1 APFLNRR
8 RIRERAPKPVPGGRR
23 KEIQRAPHLPILTGS
38 RSTNKCSLTGLK
50 TTIAGVIDA
59 LRFREVMATF
69 PSGVVVLTAFGEDG
83 LPRGL
88 TVNAFCAVSL
98 EPPLALACIE
108 KTSNTLPAVQRS
120 GGFTANILAAGREQ
134 LARRMATKLSE
145 QFDNIKWRPPS
156 AESGGPILEEDSAA
170 FAVCTLRQTLEAGDH
185 WIVVGLVT
193 DGAQREGVTPMI
205 YSRRLYDS
213 LGL

>member
-8 RIRERAPKPVPGGRR
+8 RVRKGATKPIPGGRR

-38 RSTNKCSLTGLK
+38 PSTNKCSLTGLK

-59 LRFREVMATF
+59 LRFREVMSSF

-98 EPPLALACIE
+98 QPPLALACIE
-108 KTSNTLPAVQRS
+108 KTSNTLPAVQLT

-134 LARRMATKLSE
+134 LARRMATKLSDKFE
-145 QFDNIKWRPPS
+145 GLKWRRPEVE
-156 AESGGPILEEDSAA
+156 AGGPILEEDTAA
-170 FAVCTLRQTLEAGDH
+170 FAVCKLTQTIEAGDH
-185 WIVVGLVT
+185 WILVGLVT
-193 DGAQREGVTPMI
+193 DGAQMEG
-205 YSRRLYDS
+205 
-213 LGL
+213 